1 MPWRYATPTGHPR
14 WYRGC
19 AVRGGHAFIVVLL
32 TGACTAL
39 AVGCG
44 GGARQDANEPTGT
57 FAVEVVHASF
67 PLRQAIARP
76 AVLRLRVR
84 NTGANTAP
92 NVAVTVDSFE
102 YVSNYP
108 ELAANKRPIWVVETG
123 PGAIAKRPV
132 QSAAVAPA
140 GGGQTAYVN
149 TWALGPLAPGR
160 ARTFTWHVVPVKAG
174 VYTVHYT
181 IAAGLSGK
189 ARALLANGAIPH
201 GHFTVA
207 IAPQPPAKHVN
218 PNTGQVAPGA
228 YPPSTP

>member
-1 MPWRYATPTGHPR
+1 M
-14 WYRGC
+14 
-19 AVRGGHAFIVVLL
+19 VLL
-32 TGACTAL
+32 AVCACATL
-39 AVGCG
+39 AAGCG
-44 GGARQDANEPTGT
+44 GGTRQDANEPSGT

-67 PLRQAIARP
+67 PLKQAIARP

-84 NTGANTAP
+84 NTGASTVP

-108 ELAANKRPIWVVETG
+108 ELAANKRPIWAIERG
-123 PGAIAKRPV
+123 PGTVAKRPV
-132 QSAAVAPA
+132 QSAAVAPP

-160 ARTFTWHVVPVKAG
+160 ARTFTWYVTPVKAG

-181 IAAGLSGK
+181 VAAGLSGK
-189 ARALLANGAIPH
+189 ARALADLRSGGGRIPH

-207 IAPQPPAKHVN
+207 IAPKPPATHVN
-218 PNTGQVAPGA
+218 PNTGQVAAGA
-228 YPPSTP
+228 YRPSMP